1 MPSRTRLCGGAKGW
15 CFIPL
20 IQLIVILIV
29 IGLILYLVETLLPI
43 DPAIK
48 QVIRV
53 VIVIAVIL
61 WLLSLVGLI
70 PHRISWLMVPRRMV
84 TEGEDAL
91 GYAAEVGDEWERR
104 VANDQLGNVR

>member
-1 MPSRTRLCGGAKGW
+1 
-15 CFIPL
+15 
-20 IQLIVILIV
+20 LIVILIV

-70 PHRISWLMVPRRMV
+70 PQRISWLMPPRRYL
-84 TEGEDAL
+84 T
-91 GYAAEVGDEWERR
+91 
-104 VANDQLGNVR
+104 